1 MKCFYNGIFINT
13 SNFNENIEMLIVENG
28 LIQYKGDYNINL
40 LNKCEE
46 KINLKGNTL
55 IPGFNDSHMHLLGLG
70 LSLNQIDLSK
80 MKSIDELILKSKEF
94 IKENKHTQILY
105 GKGWSQENFIEK
117 RMLTKND
124 LDKISKEIPIVF
136 TRACYH
142 ILTGNSKAL
151 DLIDKSNLNI
161 DGGEINL
168 ETGILKE
175 NGKSVLLNKLPVPSK
190 NEIKKHLIEA
200 AKYVRKKGITSVQSD
215 DLCMFPQKYN
225 DRIFDALNEI
235 KNDFPIKIYEQSM
248 FGDIKNF
255 KNHFKKGYQ
264 MTNDNS
270 HLNMGPLK
278 ILLDGSLGSKTAY
291 LSENY
296 LNENHNGILMYKK
309 KELFELVE
317 FADENNIDV
326 AIHAIGDGAINLAI
340 DAIKNT
346 RNQNMRHSII
356 HCQITTNKLMK
367 EIKKSNILVHIQP
380 IFLDY
385 DIHIVEN
392 RIGIERTKETY
403 NYKTMDELGIN
414 IAFGSDAPVDKV
426 SPILG
431 IHLAVNRTDLNGYPL
446 NGFLPE
452 QKIDVKKALKFYTIG
467 SAYAE
472 RMENKKGSLD
482 IGMQADFTIIDK
494 NILEINEKKIKTIN
508 IVDTYVNGIN
518 I

>member
-1 MKCFYNGIFINT
+1 
-13 SNFNENIEMLIVENG
+13 
-28 LIQYKGDYNINL
+28 
-40 LNKCEE
+40 
-46 KINLKGNTL
+46 
-55 IPGFNDSHMHLLGLG
+55 
-70 LSLNQIDLSK
+70 
-80 MKSIDELILKSKEF
+80 
-94 IKENKHTQILY
+94 
-105 GKGWSQENFIEK
+105 
-117 RMLTKND
+117 MLTKND

-136 TRACYH
+136 TRTCYH

-151 DLIDKSNLNI
+151 ELIDKSNLNI
-161 DGGEINL
+161 DGGEVNL

-190 NEIKKHLIEA
+190 VEIKEHLIKA

-235 KNDFPIKIYEQSM
+235 KNDFPIKIHEQSM
-248 FGDIKNF
+248 FGDIENF
-255 KNHFKKGYQ
+255 KKHFKKGYQ

-270 HLNMGPLK
+270 YLNMGPLK

-296 LNENHNGILMYKK
+296 IGENHRGILMYKK
-309 KELFELVE
+309 EELFELVK

-326 AIHAIGDGAINLAI
+326 AIHAIGDGAIDLAVKSI
-340 DAIKNT
+340 NNT
-346 RNQNMRHSII
+346 KNQNMRHSII
-356 HCQITTNKLMK
+356 HCQITTNELMH
-367 EIKKSNILVHIQP
+367 EIKKNNILVHIQP

-385 DIHIVEN
+385 DIHIVED
-392 RIGIERTKETY
+392 RIGIEKTKETY
-403 NYKTMDELGIN
+403 NYKKIDKLEIN

-446 NGFLPE
+446 NGFLPD

-467 SAYAE
+467 SSFAE

-482 IGMQADFTIIDK
+482 IGMQADFTILDK
-494 NILEINEKKIKTIN
+494 NILKINEKEIKNIN
-508 IVDTYVNGIN
+508 IIDTYVNGVN
-518 I
+518 IISSK